1 MVCYRLLWNVIR
13 SICDPKIDFF
23 TMEIHLGYQNWQDY
37 ISKGCVC
44 VTYHNILYSSE
55 ICVRVKIGRVLS
67 ETWNLYISNMA
78 NVLGFYTELGWQNV
92 LISEDKKLKSHT
104 VVFLHFFKMQDNRR
118 WNDCNCMISYMP
130 RKVFQNSALGRYISI
145 LLCWKLYV
153 ALSL

>member
-1 MVCYRLLWNVIR
+1 MLSIFLLHILLLRLSLSVSNSSYHSYCTLIILSSHWKCNIFV
-13 SICDPKIDFF
+13 
-23 TMEIHLGYQNWQDY
+23 LY
-37 ISKGCVC
+37 ITTSFQIPHFELEK
-44 VTYHNILYSSE
+44 
-55 ICVRVKIGRVLS
+55 
-67 ETWNLYISNMA
+67 NLYISKMA

-92 LISEDKKLKSHT
+92 LFSEDKNLKSHT
-104 VVFLHFFKMQDNRR
+104 VLFLHFFKMQDNRR